1 MSSPYCEFHSS
12 HQFGVSAPRSP
23 PKSPGDFG
31 GERGALTPNWW
42 EEWNSQYGLLKVWKV
57 AEDGSYVDGMRISN
71 VTLDQLRLE
80 QARFISVRIGVKENA
95 RHVGGINIFGRSFG
109 NYPQDI
115 VLRLRFRQASHEK

>member
-1 MSSPYCEFHSS
+1 MSLTLRREAACPVAIRCCR
-12 HQFGVSAPRSP
+12 SATRAWNWLPAP
-23 PKSPGDFG
+23 PKAPAISFG
-31 GERGALTPNWW
+31 GRW
-42 EEWNSQYGLLKVWKV
+42 LLKVWKV
-57 AEDGSYVDGMRISN
+57 AEDGSYVDGMHISN

-115 VLRLRFRQASHEK
+115 VLRLRFRPDGHEK